1 MENQTRD
8 DPQDRGNEPQDP
20 DTSTRT
26 FRVLAIILLLMSLPI
41 ASLAVLAWF
50 QTRPAEGQLV
60 LTRTGCQALEYHG
73 ATVRYLE
80 DASACGIDTRF
91 RINFRTRLGQI
102 FIQTDQGTLEVE
114 LSGSEVVS
122 LAYR

>member
-1 MENQTRD
+1 MEDQSKD

-20 DTSTRT
+20 DTSTKT
-26 FRVLAIILLLMSLPI
+26 LRVLAIILLLMSLPI
-41 ASLAVLAWF
+41 ASLAVLVWF

-91 RINFRTRLGQI
+91 RINFRTRSGQI
-102 FIQTDQGTLEVE
+102 FIQTDRGTLEVE
-114 LSGSEVVS
+114 LSSSELIS